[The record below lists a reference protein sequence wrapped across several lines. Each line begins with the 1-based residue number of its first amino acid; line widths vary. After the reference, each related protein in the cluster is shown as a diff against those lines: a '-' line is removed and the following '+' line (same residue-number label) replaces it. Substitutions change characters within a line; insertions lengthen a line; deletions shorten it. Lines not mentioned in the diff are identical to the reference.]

1 MKVLAFMLV
10 LASLGFSAK
19 NLNRFP
25 SIQLIQSSPGAM
37 EAPVAAE
44 RACTAI
50 KGSSFGLD
58 YNKGLAAMTHMAI
71 EESSNLWKTAKEGNE
86 GARALREMAMLF
98 CTIMSIIACAV
109 TVYYSA

>member
-1 MKVLAFMLV
+1 MLV

-19 NLNRFP
+19 HLNRFP
-25 SIQLIQSSPGAM
+25 SIQLIQSSPVAM

-44 RACTAI
+44 KACTAI
-50 KGSSFGLD
+50 KGSGLGLD
-58 YNKGLAAMTHMAI
+58 YNKGLAAMMHMAI
-71 EESSNLWKTAKEGNE
+71 EESSNLWKAAKEGNE
-86 GARALREMAMLF
+86 GARALLREMAMLF